1 MQRRRPIDARCLRSS
16 SPSLIR
22 QSVWAPN
29 TSGGLRT
36 ASRTDDYHASME
48 RGATVEEPVAATE
61 SSRSH
66 WLNVGTTMFGVAAL
80 VSFAFAAWTLL
91 DLARNFHDDAAV
103 RLLPDLFRW
112 LGVAG
117 VFATVWGALRR
128 GPSQPISLWAR
139 WLVVA
144 CAGVVVFLVG
154 AYLLARPLDLG
165 RYEAYCQPLLVESI
179 PGSENPARCADG
191 GRLALGLLLVGVGVS
206 TWIGRS
212 RALSRTH

>member
-1 MQRRRPIDARCLRSS
+1 MQRRRPIDARCLRSP
-16 SPSLIR
+16 SPSLVR
-22 QSVWAPN
+22 QSVCTEHLGW
-29 TSGGLRT
+29 LRA
-36 ASRTDDYHASME
+36 ASRTHSYHFPME
-48 RGATVEEPVAATE
+48 RGAIVEEPVAATE
-61 SSRSH
+61 SSRSR
-66 WLNVGTTMFGVAAL
+66 WLNVGNTMFGVAVL
-80 VSFAFAAWTLL
+80 VSLAFAAWTLF

-128 GPSQPISLWAR
+128 GPSQPVGLWVTR
-139 WLVVA
+139 LVVA
-144 CAGVVVFLVG
+144 CAGVIVFFVG

-191 GRLALGLLLVGVGVS
+191 GRFALGLLLVGVGVS
-206 TWIGRS
+206 IWIGQS